1 LCQECRSDSAR
12 GKNTNDFSN
21 IIWVNYSPIRVAI
34 VEDHHLYRDLLAS
47 ALGDMPNI
55 DVVETAE
62 GSTHARLL
70 IKPGEVDVALLD
82 IELADGN
89 GIGLGVA
96 LRRSD
101 PDLKILLISAQDVLE
116 IMTTLPEDDRKHWSY
131 LSKTS
136 STSLSTLVETIEKAA
151 RGESVIDPQLLL
163 RSKARSGTTVGSLTP
178 RQFEILRLVAT
189 GLSNQSIAELLGIA
203 SNSVVNHLSAIYA
216 ALGIPEGNNA
226 RVSATLAFLSDT
238 SRPAA

>member
-1 LCQECRSDSAR
+1 
-12 GKNTNDFSN
+12 
-21 IIWVNYSPIRVAI
+21 VNVSPIRIAI
-34 VEDHHLYRDLLAS
+34 VEDHQLYRDLLKT
-47 ALGDMPNI
+47 ALDSVPSI
-55 DVVETAE
+55 DVVATAE

-82 IELADGN
+82 IELMDGN

-96 LRRSD
+96 LRRAD
-101 PDLKILLISAQDVLE
+101 PDLKIVLISAQDVLE
-116 IMTTLPEDDRKHWSY
+116 ILTTLPEGDRKHWSY

-136 STSLSTLVETIEKAA
+136 STSLSVLVETILKAS
-151 RGESVIDPQLLL
+151 RGEAVIDAELLL
-163 RSKARSGTTVGSLTP
+163 RSKPRIGTSVSNLTR

-189 GLSNQSIAELLGIA
+189 GLSNQGIAELLGIA

-216 ALGIPEGNNA
+216 TLGIPEGNNA
-226 RVSATLAFLSDT
+226 RVSAVLAFLNDT

>member
-1 LCQECRSDSAR
+1 M
-12 GKNTNDFSN
+12 NT
-21 IIWVNYSPIRVAI
+21 SPIRVAI
-34 VEDHHLYRDLLAS
+34 VEDHQLYRDLLAT
-47 ALGDMPNI
+47 ALGDVPNI
-55 DVVETAE
+55 TVVATAE
-62 GSTHARLL
+62 GSSHARLL
-70 IKPGEVDVALLD
+70 IQPGEVDVALLD

-96 LRRSD
+96 LRRAD
-101 PDLKILLISAQDVLE
+101 PDLKILLVSAQDVLE
-116 IMTTLPEDDRKHWSY
+116 ILTTLPEDDRKYWSY

-136 STSLSTLVETIEKAA
+136 STSLSVLVDTVEKAHG
-151 RGESVIDPQLLL
+151 GESVIDPELMQ
-163 RSKARSGTTVGSLTP
+163 RSKARSGTTVGGLTP

-226 RVSATLAFLSDT
+226 RVSAVLAFLNDT

>member
-1 LCQECRSDSAR
+1 MNSA
-12 GKNTNDFSN
+12 
-21 IIWVNYSPIRVAI
+21 PIRVAI
-34 VEDHHLYRDLLAS
+34 VEDHHLYRDLLAT
-47 ALGDMPNI
+47 ALGDVPSI
-55 DVVETAE
+55 TVAATAE

-96 LRRSD
+96 LRRAD
-101 PDLKILLISAQDVLE
+101 HDLKIVLISAQDVLE
-116 IMTTLPEDDRKHWSY
+116 VLATLPEDDRKNWSY

-136 STSLSTLVETIEKAA
+136 STSLSVLVDTIEKAA
-151 RGESVIDPQLLL
+151 LGVSVIDPALML
-163 RSKARSGTTVGSLTP
+163 RSKARSGTTVGGLTP
-178 RQFEILRLVAT
+178 RQFEILRLVST
-189 GLSNQSIAELLGIA
+189 GLANQSIAELLGIA

-226 RVSATLAFLSDT
+226 RVSATLAFLNDT
-238 SRPAA
+238 SRSAT

>member
-1 LCQECRSDSAR
+1 M
-12 GKNTNDFSN
+12 N
-21 IIWVNYSPIRVAI
+21 VSPIRIAI
-34 VEDHHLYRDLLAS
+34 VEDHQLYRDLLKT
-47 ALGDMPNI
+47 ALDSVPSI
-55 DVVETAE
+55 DVVATAE

-82 IELADGN
+82 IELMDGN

-96 LRRSD
+96 LRRAD
-101 PDLKILLISAQDVLE
+101 PDLKIVLISAQDVLE
-116 IMTTLPEDDRKHWSY
+116 ILTTLPEGDRKHWSY

-136 STSLSTLVETIEKAA
+136 STSLSVLVETILKAS
-151 RGESVIDPQLLL
+151 RGEAVIDAELLL
-163 RSKARSGTTVGSLTP
+163 RSKPRIGTSVSNLTR

-189 GLSNQSIAELLGIA
+189 GLSNQGIAELLGIA

-216 ALGIPEGNNA
+216 TLGIPEGNNA
-226 RVSATLAFLSDT
+226 RVSAVLAFLNDT